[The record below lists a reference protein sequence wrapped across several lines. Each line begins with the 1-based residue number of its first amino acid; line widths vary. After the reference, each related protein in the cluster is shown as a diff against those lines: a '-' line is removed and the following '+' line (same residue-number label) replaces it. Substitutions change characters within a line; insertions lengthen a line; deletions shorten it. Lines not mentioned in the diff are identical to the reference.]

1 MQHFLFYAI
10 FQCIGTD
17 LKKIQMLKLRE
28 KNFIAVVISTFKNVK
43 KGQKGEQME
52 NISREKSQKNVSFKT
67 EEYNIWN
74 KKFAR

>member
-28 KNFIAVVISTFKNVK
+28 KNFIAVVITTFKNVK
-43 KGQKGEQME
+43 KGQRGEQME

-67 EEYNIWN
+67 EEYNI
-74 KKFAR
+74 

>member
-43 KGQKGEQME
+43 KGQRGEQME

-67 EEYNIWN
+67 EEYNI
-74 KKFAR
+74 

>member
-67 EEYNIWN
+67 EEYNI
-74 KKFAR
+74 